1 MTPYNATFK
10 LGESSDAPGHLERPS
25 RVVCLEAIPSDIN
38 EALAKRETKIT
49 DL

>member
-1 MTPYNATFK
+1 MVPYFK

-25 RVVCLEAIPSDIN
+25 RVVCLEVIASDIN
-38 EALAKRETKIT
+38 EALATREAKIN